1 MENKENNVLEEKKKK
16 VIVIEENIDES
27 PQENQ
32 TKGD

>member
-32 TKGD
+32 TNGD